1 VPIRELKKTL
11 HSIPRDQAVV
21 AYCHGPY
28 CVLSLEAVQ
37 LLTSKG
43 YRASRLDDGV
53 VEWAAA
59 GLPVERGG
67 LDAHHD

>member
-1 VPIRELKKTL
+1 MTGTTGAIVV
-11 HSIPRDQAVV
+11 RDQEVV

-43 YRASRLDDGV
+43 YQASRLDDGV

-67 LDAHHD
+67 LDAQPD